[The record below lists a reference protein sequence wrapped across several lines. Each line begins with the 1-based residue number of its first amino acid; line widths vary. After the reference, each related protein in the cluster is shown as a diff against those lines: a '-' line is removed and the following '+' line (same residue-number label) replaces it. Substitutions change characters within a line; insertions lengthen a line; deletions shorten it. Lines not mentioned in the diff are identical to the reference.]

1 MAKAKKR
8 RHSRRRFGANPGS
21 VTEGF
26 KPRVLRGILPMGL
39 GALTNTFVTQTF
51 ASKIDLVR
59 SSAILRIGVG
69 ILGAGAIGYAA
80 SKVSKKDG
88 IPAFLGAMTA
98 TGIDVI
104 GLVQEKWLQAP
115 PPAAPAPAPA
125 PKASS
130 TGDAT
135 PSTALALPAPTAA
148 ATAGVAGVD
157 DINFANDG
165 TQGSLSELQRYS

>member
-8 RHSRRRFGANPGS
+8 RHSRRRFGINPGS

-39 GALTNTFVTQTF
+39 GALTNTFLTQF
-51 ASKIDLVR
+51 VANRFDVIR
-59 SSAILRIGVG
+59 NNAILRIGTG

-88 IPAFLGAMTA
+88 VPAFLGAMTS

-104 GLVQEKWLQAP
+104 GIIQDKYEAMKPVAAP
-115 PPAAPAPAPA
+115 VAPPAAITTA
-125 PKASS
+125 
-130 TGDAT
+130 GAT
-135 PSTALALPAPTAA
+135 PAAAALALPAPGSAA
-148 ATAGVAGVD
+148 AAAGVAGVD

-165 TQGSLSELQRYS
+165 TQGSLNELLRY